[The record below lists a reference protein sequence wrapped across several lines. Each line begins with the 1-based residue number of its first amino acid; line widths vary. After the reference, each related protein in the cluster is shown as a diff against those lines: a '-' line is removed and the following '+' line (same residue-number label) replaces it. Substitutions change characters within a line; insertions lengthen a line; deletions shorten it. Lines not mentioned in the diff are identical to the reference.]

1 MSGGLGLV
9 VALGTAAC
17 AAAVAISYALI
28 ADELRS
34 WLPYLSR
41 WLVRSAARQ
50 LPPDERERYEGDWLA
65 ELAAWQDRPLSAC
78 AKAAHIRWGA
88 WGIRCS
94 ICGVSAR
101 GDRLKRLIDVGGS
114 ASMLVLLA
122 PLLLVA
128 AIAIRLDSR
137 GPVFFRMTR
146 SGRDGERFQMLKFRT
161 VKADS
166 QSPEDACVEIETYP
180 RVTRVGRFLLRSSLN
195 ELPLLV
201 NVLRG
206 DMSLVGPTPLFADQ
220 TEPSEDDSESS
231 LASTVRPG
239 LTGPA
244 QLSAMSR
251 FVPPPPGRVLE
262 EDADYARSRTVLL
275 DLRLLFRTVLAVLR
289 GPK

>member
-9 VALGTAAC
+9 VALGTAVC
-17 AAAVAISYALI
+17 AVAVAISYALM
-28 ADELRS
+28 ADELRA
-34 WLPYLSR
+34 WLPHLSR

-50 LPPDERERYEGDWLA
+50 LPPVERERYEGDWLA

-88 WGIRCS
+88 WRIRCS

-114 ASMLVLLA
+114 AGVLLLFA
-122 PLLLVA
+122 PLLLVT
-128 AIAIRLDSR
+128 AIAIRLDSP
-137 GPVFFRMTR
+137 GPVLIRTTR

-161 VKADS
+161 MRADS
-166 QSPEDACVEIETYP
+166 QSPEDARVGIEIDP
-180 RVTRVGRFLLRSSLN
+180 QKLTRVGRFLRRSALN
-195 ELPLLV
+195 ELPQFV

-206 DMSLVGPTPLFADQ
+206 DMSLVGPTPRIADQ
-220 TEPSEDDSESS
+220 KEPSEDDPESS
-231 LASTVRPG
+231 ASTVRPG

-251 FVPPPPGRVLE
+251 FVPPPPRKVLE
-262 EDADYARSRTVLL
+262 EDADYARSRTVLR

-289 GPK
+289 RK

>member
-1 MSGGLGLV
+1 MSGDLGLV
-9 VALGTAAC
+9 LALGTAAC
-17 AAAVAISYALI
+17 AAAVAISYALM
-28 ADELRS
+28 ADELRA

-50 LPPDERERYEGDWLA
+50 LPPVERERYEEDWLA
-65 ELAAWQDRPLSAC
+65 ELAAWQDRPLSGC

-88 WGIRCS
+88 RRIRCS

-101 GDRLKRLIDVGGS
+101 GDRLKRLIDLGGS
-114 ASMLVLLA
+114 AGTLLLLA
-122 PLLLVA
+122 PLLLVT
-128 AIAIRLDSR
+128 AIAIRLDSP
-137 GPVFFRMTR
+137 GPVFFRTTR

-161 VKADS
+161 MRADS
-166 QSPEDACVEIETYP
+166 QPPEDARVGIETDP
-180 RVTRVGRFLLRSSLN
+180 RVTRVGRFLRRSSLN

-206 DMSLVGPTPLFADQ
+206 DMSLVGPTPLIADQ
-220 TEPSEDDSESS
+220 TEPSEDDPESS
-231 LASTVRPG
+231 ASTVRPG

-251 FVPPPPGRVLE
+251 FISPPPGKVLE

-289 GPK
+289 SPK